1 MPDVISFGELLIDF
15 VPTISGV
22 NLISAPAFKKAPG
35 GAPANVA
42 VGLARLGISTGFMGK
57 VGDDAFGHFLVNV
70 LSENNVDISAMR
82 FSHEA
87 RTALAFVSL
96 DVNGEREFMFY
107 RHPSADMLYSPEE
120 IDAEYI
126 LGAKLFHF
134 GSITM
139 ITEPSRSAT
148 RRALEIARQGDLLVS
163 YDPNLRINLWPDET
177 SARSGMMSV
186 WPEAHIIKVSEE
198 EIQFLSGESDVVV
211 GARSLWH
218 QNLRLLVVTRGS
230 EGCTFITPDILGEV
244 PGFSVDTVDTTGAGD
259 GFVAG
264 LIYGL
269 LGNQDNRYNERN
281 LTSLCRFANA
291 VGALTTIERGAIP
304 ALPTRQQVLEFLET
318 Q

>member
-15 VPTISGV
+15 VPTVSGV
-22 NLISAPAFKKAPG
+22 NLIDAPAFKKAPG

-42 VGLARLGISTGFMGK
+42 VGLARLGVSIGFMGK

-96 DVNGEREFMFY
+96 DSQGEREFMFY
-107 RHPSADMLYSPEE
+107 RHPSTDMLYSPDEV
-120 IDAEYI
+120 DAEYI

-134 GSITM
+134 GSITL

-148 RRALEIARQGDLLVS
+148 RRALQIARQGNMLIS
-163 YDPNLRINLWPDET
+163 YDPNLRINLWPDEK
-177 SARSGMMSV
+177 SAKSGMMSV
-186 WPEAHIIKVSEE
+186 WTEAHIIKVSEE
-198 EIQFLSGESDVVV
+198 EIQFLSGETDIVV
-211 GARSLWH
+211 GAKSLWH

-230 EGCTFITPDILGEV
+230 KGCTFITPDLLGDV
-244 PGFSVDTVDTTGAGD
+244 PGYSVDSVDTTGAGD

-269 LGNQDNRYNERN
+269 LGNQDRWYDESN
-281 LTSLCRFANA
+281 LFSVCRFANA

-304 ALPTRQQVLEFLET
+304 ALPSKQQVLEFLQT
-318 Q
+318 R